1 MSEIEKYKKYLNFK
15 ANPRYLRRDFMV
27 PLYTGTEPDIVP
39 ETSIEQQ
46 GTVQEFNDGGVVER
60 KSYIAGGTV
69 ASMPKELKSLFKK
82 EYPNKKWEDLK
93 YYQRNNLKSKFNRL
107 YPNIKLS
114 ESKLPGVAYERPDVL
129 KIIEDK
135 LKSTVEKKDG
145 FKVVNWNEK
154 TTHPML
160 IKEFKK
166 NNIELKAKEFINK
179 AINKVFEKNNW
190 INPTQYRKEIVVD
203 SFMKHLDTVGEFD
216 GEEKLAKELKPF
228 LGEPATK
235 DKPSKL
241 YQTINR
247 DFTDWRAGKFEVSTV
262 DRDLLDKN
270 ALKEIKNWMPRTT
283 NIRSVQRKE
292 QLEFLN
298 NLNDKNI
305 SLDNAKNQ
313 FVKKFSNLNNPLQ
326 TFNQRVGQLNVLKL
340 EGRLPS
346 NNDATQFKTY
356 KNIEVGERSSWL
368 KAGLTDLFAGNY
380 SKTIQAADIL
390 NAEGKTKEAQ
400 RLYAAAEKFFS
411 PNDGIFRKTGGQAE
425 HPFSRKYGGTA
436 DQQLKVNSLIE
447 GDLNSFKKTNFDDPV
462 NQAIEKYNV
471 STEDKVKK
479 SLQKEIELRKQFMNY
494 ITGSKEFGG
503 IVDPV
508 EFEFTP
514 NEVKVKTNVKPI
526 DKIKNF
532 DVDIFKQ
539 RGEAYGETASDIGK
553 DLGLLTK
560 EGKVVNKKVSLNKI
574 ENILN
579 KINKIKSKSAV
590 DLANSLDKKTAL
602 EICNKLSGGGVPG
615 DCLEVAKRE
624 PETFLKAAAES
635 KDIKTASNAARTL
648 DFTKK
653 ALSATEEVFAFG
665 KGVVGRTLAPLAAI
679 NSGLEQFTAG
689 NYREAYRQ
697 VFDFLDPLPL
707 IGITGPE
714 KARQEGSIENVRGR
728 IKNENQE
735 SFNRLLEFNDVY
747 NKLEDV
753 NTRLERAEYATQDPN
768 AAPESYDPDY
778 INDLK
783 KQQKDL
789 EKIVNSSRYQN
800 ISNYY
805 SNVVGDVIKETFLRN
820 KGRPDQ
826 EKYAYETATQET
838 FNRFINP
845 NLLKEL
851 NEENKG
857 LYKNITASAK
867 IFEDQSKIPMSDAQ
881 RTAIESMGEFYSPPE
896 QIEVLPQQKT
906 EIPFIEEQ
914 EELPSEYI
922 VSAADGG
929 RIGLSGGGGPK
940 IGRRGFL
947 GLIAGAAA
955 APDLIKSLK
964 GTGQAAKI
972 ASKIKL
978 EPAEGMYPW
987 FPKLVEKVKEMGK
1000 PFEEKDLIME
1010 PSYKNDPR
1018 PFGSRQPTG
1027 EEKLTKHVD
1036 GDTTF
1041 ILREY
1046 PDGRLAVDIDSPRN
1060 QESFGQPVSLYYR
1073 PKMEIQNYKGE
1084 KKIEPPEFKVLE
1096 PEPRLFANGPDDV
1109 DITFTEVPK
1118 NPKRNTVFGDIEAAE
1133 RFATG
1138 NIKNRKIIPVKQ
1150 SLRNEMSDDPS
1161 TFIMRQSGEL
1171 GSKARPEEIIKL
1183 PEEFASGGRVKFSGG
1198 GKVKFARMITDILG
1212 SLRQKLSFSSHLEE
1226 LYGTEK
1232 AKEKILSP
1240 YRLPEGT
1247 NKSQHSDILMYI
1259 DESRQNLPKEYNDL
1273 QNILN
1278 EIEKDISNYD
1288 YISANKKGR
1297 TLLDRLPESFNFEKL
1312 SLDQFPMEDPLNNAI
1327 ILMDPQRNNMRGRFV
1342 NRVRIDPETKRG
1354 TIETFDT
1361 FDTENKKWLSE
1372 DEWKLKGA
1380 ESYEKGK
1387 EGLN

>member
-1 MSEIEKYKKYLNFK
+1 MGIGSYKEAERYRMRTNKNLTRGFYLDTK
-15 ANPRYLRRDFMV
+15 RTLDE
-27 PLYTGTEPDIVP
+27 EPFAWEQSQDAGIMQP
-39 ETSIEQQ
+39 E
-46 GTVQEFNDGGVVER
+46 TVQEFNDGGVVER

-166 NNIELKAKEFINK
+166 NNIQLKAKEFINK

-262 DRDLLDKN
+262 DRNLLDKN

-411 PNDGIFRKTGGQAE
+411 PNDGIFRKAGGQAE

-462 NQAIEKYNV
+462 NQAIEKYNI
-471 STEDKVKK
+471 STDEKVKK

-532 DVDIFKQ
+532 DVDVFKQ
-539 RGEAYGETASDIGK
+539 RGEAYGKTASEIGK

-560 EGKVVNKKVSLNKI
+560 EGEIANKKIGLKKL

-579 KINKIKSKSAV
+579 ITPEEETAVKNVFNRLNTGVDPSQMSELAQQVYSKEINTVKNLVDRIPKPIKAAGKFFTFG
-590 DLANSLDKKTAL
+590 DIAL
-602 EICNKLSGGGVPG
+602 ETIMALPRIASGDFEG
-615 DCLEVAKRE
+615 AKRE
-624 PETFLKAAAES
+624 SLLGLFGYGKSLEEELLEVS
-635 KDIKTASNAARTL
+635 KDP
-648 DFTKK
+648 K
-653 ALSATEEVFAFG
+653 ATDIGLKNLSYIPEL
-665 KGVVGRTLAPLAAI
+665 KGLM
-679 NSGLEQFTAG
+679 Q
-689 NYREAYRQ
+689 
-697 VFDFLDPLPL
+697 
-707 IGITGPE
+707 E
-714 KARQEGSIENVRGR
+714 K
-728 IKNENQE
+728 
-735 SFNRLLEFNDVY
+735 
-747 NKLEDV
+747 
-753 NTRLERAEYATQDPN
+753 
-768 AAPESYDPDY
+768 
-778 INDLK
+778 
-783 KQQKDL
+783 KDL
-789 EKIVNSSRYQN
+789 EEKLFKDTTYDEGSSIAYQDLMTVNSR
-800 ISNYY
+800 
-805 SNVVGDVIKETFLRN
+805 IKELQDYLNKNEYLEKNRDAVLQTIPILAKKITDRN
-820 KGRPDQ
+820 IASKLGIKPAQGITPLQRLGFKDIQ
-826 EKYAYETATQET
+826 QKIGYDIAEELDLLNKMEIEDIEKV
-838 FNRFINP
+838 
-845 NLLKEL
+845 LGK
-851 NEENKG
+851 
-857 LYKNITASAK
+857 K
-867 IFEDQSKIPMSDAQ
+867 IKADEPL
-881 RTAIESMGEFYSPPE
+881 TE
-896 QIEVLPQQKT
+896 LPQDVETPVAETPVETQNETPAVK
-906 EIPFIEEQ
+906 IPFIGNERV
-914 EELPSEYI
+914 ELKK
-922 VSAADGG
+922 GG
-929 RIGLSGGGGPK
+929 MSK
-940 IGRRGFL
+940 RGFL
-947 GLIAGAAA
+947 KLLGGTVATGAV
-955 APDLIKSLK
+955 APDLIKAIK
-964 GTGQAAKI
+964 GGKKATQAGRV

-1000 PFEEKDLIME
+1000 PFEEKNLIME

-1018 PFGSRQPTG
+1018 PFGSKQPTG

-1096 PEPRLFANGPDDV
+1096 PEPTLFANGPDDV

-1150 SLRNEMSDDPS
+1150 SLRDEMSDDPS

-1171 GSKARPEEIIKL
+1171 GSKAQPEEIIKL
-1183 PEEFASGGRVKFSGG
+1183 PEEIIKLPEKFATGGRVKFAGG
-1198 GKVKFARMITDILG
+1198 GKVKFARMITDILD
-1212 SLRQKLSFSSHLEE
+1212 SLRQKLSFSSHLEK

-1288 YISANKKGR
+1288 YVSADKKGR

-1312 SLDQFPMEDPLNNAI
+1312 SQDLFPMEDPLNNAI

-1342 NRVRIDPETKRG
+1342 NKVRVDPETKRG